1 MSFLSPFT
9 RKKDRMIYPYFKER
23 QQTLTP
29 RVLCYNLEVT
39 SNLFHLRLNMRSPVM
54 SLSLNPA
61 GTFCCPDFV
70 SL

>member
-1 MSFLSPFT
+1 MSFLSPLYT
-9 RKKDRMIYPYFKER
+9 ER
-23 QQTLTP
+23 VQYDFSFRRGNKHIP
-29 RVLCYNLEVT
+29 RNDALLHFGGEN
-39 SNLFHLRLNMRSPVM
+39 SSHLRLNMHSPVM